1 MNQVEQLQRWGAV
14 HGAAREAER
23 QAAQQGPS
31 AGHPLRERAKKLREQ
46 ADRLH
51 AEIYGQIGRRA
62 EREGPASARR

>member
-23 QAAQQGPS
+23 QAALQGD
-31 AGHPLRERAKKLREQ
+31 AGHRLRERAKQLREQ

-51 AEIYGQIGRRA
+51 AEIYGQIGRRPG
-62 EREGPASARR
+62 REGPASPRR

>member
-23 QAAQQGPS
+23 QAAQEGA
-31 AGHPLRERAKKLREQ
+31 AGQPLRERAKNLREQ

-62 EREGPASARR
+62 GREGPASARR

>member
-23 QAAQQGPS
+23 QAAQQGE
-31 AGHPLRERAKKLREQ
+31 AGQPLRDRAKRLREQ

-51 AEIYGQIGRRA
+51 AEIYGQIGNGA
-62 EREGPASARR
+62 GREGPGSSKKR